1 MTFEVMIETQ
11 LSDRQ
16 QIVLRLIVKE
26 YVKSAIPVGSKT
38 ITEDY
43 NLGVSPATVR
53 NEMAALE
60 EMGYLMHPH
69 TSAGRVPTERG
80 FRYFVEKL
88 MEKVDLPA
96 AEQRMI
102 SHQFHQA
109 RLDLDQWLRLS
120 AAVLAHTSHNA
131 SLVTAPKS
139 TYCFLKHVELISI
152 RENIVLLILVL
163 QGGTLKQQILTLDS
177 PTTQDELGP
186 LARQLTDMW
195 SGLDTKAVVASK
207 ATLIGVAVEVGE
219 VIIATMRR
227 IDARRSSDVYR
238 DGLLNIL
245 QQPEFKNRDGI
256 QQIIRALEERQ
267 LVDQLV
273 GKALQYGGVQII
285 IGGDGKWEELSDVG
299 VVVARYGIEDTVT
312 GAMGILGPVRM
323 AYGRTV
329 AIVHYM
335 SRLMSDFMNDLY
347 GYKG

>member
-1 MTFEVMIETQ
+1 MIETQ
-11 LSDRQ
+11 LSERQ
-16 QIVLRLIVKE
+16 QTVLRLIVKE
-26 YVKSAIPVGSKT
+26 YVKSATPVGSKT

-43 NLGVSPATVR
+43 HLRVSPATVR
-53 NEMAALE
+53 NEMASLE

-69 TSAGRVPTERG
+69 TSAGRVPTELG

-88 MEKVDLPA
+88 MEKVDLPVE
-96 AEQRMI
+96 EQRMI

-109 RLDLDQWLRLS
+109 RLDIDQWLRLS
-120 AAVLAHTSHNA
+120 AAVLAHTSQNA

-139 TYCFLKHVELISI
+139 TFCYLKHIELISI
-152 RENIVLLILVL
+152 RENIVLLVLVL
-163 QGGTLKQQILTLDS
+163 QGGTLKQQILTLVR
-177 PTTQDELGP
+177 PAGQDELGQ
-186 LARQLTDMW
+186 LGRQLTDMW
-195 SGLDTKAVVASK
+195 SGLDTNAILASI
-207 ATLIGVAVEVGE
+207 AALTGTAAQVGE
-219 VIIATMRR
+219 VIGATMRR
-227 IDARRSSDVYR
+227 IDARRSSDIYR

-273 GKALQYGGVQII
+273 GEALQYGGVQII

-299 VVVARYGIEDTVT
+299 VVVARYGIEDKVI